1 MAGGG
6 ATADCYRK
14 TNLVQKSRS
23 AHIILE
29 VHSRPGKSTTGS
41 NVHNCLLQQGYMNWQ
56 DITAP
61 AGGGN
66 EVRPGLHVF
75 ISQPAAF
82 SVCDTGDFQSMR
94 V

>member
-41 NVHNCLLQQGYMNWQ
+41 NVHNCLLQQGYMDWQ

-66 EVRPGLHVF
+66 EVRP
-75 ISQPAAF
+75 
-82 SVCDTGDFQSMR
+82 DTWRKHMEEPGNKPGS
-94 V
+94 